1 MDEKQFINDDNLA
14 RARDLIATMERGDE
28 EGAKEIIDELTN
40 IRESDLYRE
49 MGKLTRELHD
59 AIMAF
64 GMDEHITSL
73 AEQEIP
79 DARQRLHHVI
89 DMTEKSAHRTLTAVE
104 VALPVC
110 ETLEERSAKLQE
122 DWLRFKERKMDINEF
137 KQLAVRLDEFF
148 EANTSDAGALRNN
161 LNDVLMAQDFQDL
174 TSQIIKKVIGLVE
187 DVESNLVE
195 LIKLTGSA
203 EGEVAEFK
211 PRNKQNTEEKK
222 SKEELSGPPVPGVDE
237 SSTVSGQDEVDDLLS
252 SLGF

>member
-1 MDEKQFINDDNLA
+1 MDEKQFINDENLA
-14 RARDLIATMERGDE
+14 RARDLVATMERGDE
-28 EGAKEIIDELTN
+28 KGAKEVIDELTV
-40 IRESDLYRE
+40 IRESDLYKE

-89 DMTEKSAHRTLTAVE
+89 DMTEKSAHRTLSAVE
-104 VALPVC
+104 AALPVC
-110 ETLEERSAKLQE
+110 ETLEARSAQLQE
-122 DWLRFKERKMDINEF
+122 DWLRFKKREMDINEF

-148 EANTSDAGALRNN
+148 EANTADAGTLRSN

-187 DVESNLVE
+187 EVEANLVE
-195 LIKLTGSA
+195 LIKLTASA
-203 EGEVAEFK
+203 SGEVTELR
-211 PRNKQNTEEKK
+211 PKQQQKADSKKTEE
-222 SKEELSGPPVPGVDE
+222 LAGPPVPGVDE
-237 SSTVSGQDEVDDLLS
+237 GATVSGQDEVDDLLS